1 MPQEQRLN
9 LEEKVEIIPSYLE
22 GAISKSEA
30 ARRGGVAWD
39 TIEQRVRN
47 YGPDGAEAFLL
58 HKKRPATL
66 GCWPGKIF
74 ISFHCPFDG
83 QHIIVTLRLPYHGLS
98 NLDMAV

>member
-39 TIEQRVRN
+39 TIEQ
-47 YGPDGAEAFLL
+47 
-58 HKKRPATL
+58 
-66 GCWPGKIF
+66 
-74 ISFHCPFDG
+74 
-83 QHIIVTLRLPYHGLS
+83 
-98 NLDMAV
+98 